1 MIPYYSGI
9 AFFALLTL
17 FSFELWLISC
27 SFAVDNQ
34 FTVRTPSIRTRL
46 PCSTL
51 ANYSYFAKQDDDY
64 GMHDVYVQKL
74 KNIPKLE
81 PLSNEKECF
90 HRLVPYELKPCH
102 YSICQTSEDLQTF
115 FNKYKSDLFF
125 ACHDRTTFSHCQEFY
140 VMLYDTRKRMCSS
153 FQRMPCRYYWL
164 IY

>member
-9 AFFALLTL
+9 AFFLLTL
-17 FSFELWLISC
+17 FSFELWVVSYY
-27 SFAVDNQ
+27 FAIHSQ
-34 FTVRTPSIRTRL
+34 FTLRLPLIRTRM
-46 PCSTL
+46 PCSPL
-51 ANYSYFAKQDDDY
+51 ANNSYFAKLDDY
-64 GMHDVYVQKL
+64 YGMNDVYVQKL
-74 KNIPKLE
+74 KSIPELE

-102 YSICQTSEDLQTF
+102 HAKCQTSEDLHSF

-153 FQRMPCRYYWL
+153 FQRMPCKYYWL
-164 IY
+164 MY

>member
-9 AFFALLTL
+9 AFFLLTL
-17 FSFELWLISC
+17 FSFEWWVVSYY
-27 SFAVDNQ
+27 FAIHSQ
-34 FTVRTPSIRTRL
+34 FTLRLPLIRTRM
-46 PCSTL
+46 PCSPL
-51 ANYSYFAKQDDDY
+51 ANYSYFAKLDDY
-64 GMHDVYVQKL
+64 YGMNDVYVQKL
-74 KNIPKLE
+74 KNIPELE

-102 YSICQTSEDLQTF
+102 HAKCQTSEDLHSF

-153 FQRMPCRYYWL
+153 FQRMPCRYY
-164 IY
+164 